1 MRQQNLAVAILHLP
15 SVTAHHQCSELQ
27 SSTKRSTRY
36 REAAEAQDDLGS
48 GQEQCNG
55 HPEDPEGSQSA
66 AGQDASNLAG
76 VSICSNHLS
85 PTASCRRPP
94 SGPQITD
101 NAPISR
107 SFAYHSA
114 TLDHLTKKLDIC
126 LLSDLWSFIREI
138 VFVPRIRCTD
148 SQGQYVLMTS
158 QGFPILF
165 GQNTEKELFCLAPAM
180 GDWVAKRGMT
190 QVGGEDSLGVPWHL
204 LVAQSCWECVA
215 NRALELARWKTPVRC
230 AARFKKPQYSSVAN
244 VPRPD
249 RAKLILRVHLP
260 FLFFSSSSHLTS
272 PHIQLYYIFIYITFH
287 ILPSLACFCSSSRWW
302 LLAIQVVGAAKTNTS
317 SPRLSFG
324 QSLKEWSQIKVGLRG
339 QHINVGLCN
348 VIQKNFRHTHTL
360 THRGSVISHSWWCE
374 ILKI

>member
-36 REAAEAQDDLGS
+36 REAADAQDDLGS

-126 LLSDLWSFIREI
+126 LLSDL
-138 VFVPRIRCTD
+138 
-148 SQGQYVLMTS
+148 
-158 QGFPILF
+158 
-165 GQNTEKELFCLAPAM
+165 
-180 GDWVAKRGMT
+180 
-190 QVGGEDSLGVPWHL
+190 
-204 LVAQSCWECVA
+204 
-215 NRALELARWKTPVRC
+215 
-230 AARFKKPQYSSVAN
+230 
-244 VPRPD
+244 
-249 RAKLILRVHLP
+249 
-260 FLFFSSSSHLTS
+260 
-272 PHIQLYYIFIYITFH
+272 
-287 ILPSLACFCSSSRWW
+287 
-302 LLAIQVVGAAKTNTS
+302 
-317 SPRLSFG
+317 
-324 QSLKEWSQIKVGLRG
+324 
-339 QHINVGLCN
+339 
-348 VIQKNFRHTHTL
+348 
-360 THRGSVISHSWWCE
+360 
-374 ILKI
+374 